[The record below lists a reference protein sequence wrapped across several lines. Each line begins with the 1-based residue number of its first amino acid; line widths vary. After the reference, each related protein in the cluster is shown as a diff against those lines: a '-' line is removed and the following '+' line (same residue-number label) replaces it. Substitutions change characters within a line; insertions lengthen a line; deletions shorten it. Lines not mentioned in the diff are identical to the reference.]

1 MLAYGVVLEVDG
13 HVVED
18 ASWLRKD
25 NVTHIDMAESDAVVK
40 GLNLALMWEMKR
52 IKIVTDSSTVRQWI
66 NDGSSDETD

>member
-40 GLNLALMWEMKR
+40 GLNLAL
-52 IKIVTDSSTVRQWI
+52 T
-66 NDGSSDETD
+66 